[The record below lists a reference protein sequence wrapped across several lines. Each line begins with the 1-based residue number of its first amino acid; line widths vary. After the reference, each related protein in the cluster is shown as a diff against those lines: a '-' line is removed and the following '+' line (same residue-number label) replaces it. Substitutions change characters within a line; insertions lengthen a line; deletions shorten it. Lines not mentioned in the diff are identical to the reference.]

1 MFEQHEFTG
10 IDSELVR
17 LWLFSS
23 TYHVSDAIR
32 MLSVT
37 TQWNG
42 LDVYGEKWQQFFVFS
57 APVAMQISKL
67 RNFPFISF
75 EYIVV
80 GLVFELVEFNGKPP
94 ILHSIKIEI
103 SRKKHGN
110 VSVIS
115 LKNIAKCHGFDC
127 CQYAM
132 IDFDLSNIKIA
143 ILSYFFHQFSMNDS
157 IAHLIRSLAF
167 VSFLPF
173 FTSFFSSID
182 IW

>member
-1 MFEQHEFTG
+1 MKW
-10 IDSELVR
+10 SR
-17 LWLFSS
+17 CLWRKMTTIFRLFSS
-23 TYHVSDAIR
+23 SCNANFKTSF
-32 MLSVT
+32 
-37 TQWNG
+37 W
-42 LDVYGEKWQQFFVFS
+42 
-57 APVAMQISKL
+57 
-67 RNFPFISF
+67 NFPFISF

-143 ILSYFFHQFSMNDS
+143 ILSGFFHQFSMNDS

>member
-1 MFEQHEFTG
+1 MKW
-10 IDSELVR
+10 SR
-17 LWLFSS
+17 CLWRKMPTILCLFSS
-23 TYHVSDAIR
+23 SCNANFKTSF
-32 MLSVT
+32 
-37 TQWNG
+37 W
-42 LDVYGEKWQQFFVFS
+42 
-57 APVAMQISKL
+57 
-67 RNFPFISF
+67 NFPFISF

-143 ILSYFFHQFSMNDS
+143 ILSGFFHQFSMNDS

>member
-1 MFEQHEFTG
+1 MKW
-10 IDSELVR
+10 SR
-17 LWLFSS
+17 CLWRKMTTIFRLFSS
-23 TYHVSDAIR
+23 SCNANFKTSF
-32 MLSVT
+32 
-37 TQWNG
+37 W
-42 LDVYGEKWQQFFVFS
+42 
-57 APVAMQISKL
+57 
-67 RNFPFISF
+67 NFPFISF

-103 SRKKHGN
+103 SREKHGN

-143 ILSYFFHQFSMNDS
+143 ILSGFFHQFSMNDS

>member
-1 MFEQHEFTG
+1 MKW
-10 IDSELVR
+10 SR
-17 LWLFSS
+17 CLWRKMTTIFRLFSS
-23 TYHVSDAIR
+23 SCNANFKTSF
-32 MLSVT
+32 
-37 TQWNG
+37 W
-42 LDVYGEKWQQFFVFS
+42 
-57 APVAMQISKL
+57 
-67 RNFPFISF
+67 NFPFISF

-143 ILSYFFHQFSMNDS
+143 ILSVFFPINFLWMIRLLIWFGRLLSFHFFLFSLLFFHQ
-157 IAHLIRSLAF
+157 LIF
-167 VSFLPF
+167 DNN
-173 FTSFFSSID
+173 I
-182 IW
+182 